1 MKCYIGFY
9 SLNPVAFIIN
19 PVAPSYNVNYDD
31 KEHKVQVAF
40 YVNSSFSYGAYNST
54 KKLIQMQIVEAAI
67 YVDGKYEK
75 KMLENGV
82 PFMLSAK
89 K

>member
-1 MKCYIGFY
+1 
-9 SLNPVAFIIN
+9 
-19 PVAPSYNVNYDD
+19 
-31 KEHKVQVAF
+31 
-40 YVNSSFSYGAYNST
+40 
-54 KKLIQMQIVEAAI
+54 MQIVEAAI

-82 PFMLSAK
+82 PFVLNAK